1 MKKQEFYN
9 NGMEMLNSDFSDAR
23 TILSGMQKYRGK
35 LNNYGPYN
43 AKKLTNNDQEVERFV
58 KDNFEFI
65 VVQYKAMNFSL
76 GSMQMSPEYL
86 ATSIWF
92 QRIK

>member
-9 NGMEMLNSDFSDAR
+9 NGMEMLNSDFINAR
-23 TILSGMQKYRGK
+23 TILSGMEKYRGN
-35 LNNYGPYN
+35 LTSYGPYN
-43 AKKLTNNDQEVERFV
+43 AKKLTKDDQEVERFV

-65 VVQYKAMNFSL
+65 VVQYKAMRLSL
-76 GSMQMSPEYL
+76 GSMNLSPEYL